1 MHQSKDTGNKD
12 QSKMLHQSKETS
24 DKDKTKISNQL
35 REAINKDK
43 DVSKTIQSK
52 VSQLQR
58 TGTPIKGPESRIQLQ
73 VRCFNCS
80 TANRVDLVTNWG
92 FEAEV
97 RRERNVWFQL
107 DGVRGVE
114 LSVRPQQHLRNI
126 FVSDRITRNPQPTVT
141 TWNAETEARI
151 DGANAQPQ
159 PQQVRWRRRRRRW
172 RRRCVD
178 DPRRETEKIRDG
190 DRRKTRVYGRRTQNH
205 RKRQNKRRRGKTRK
219 EGPTSTQTSLRWSD

>member
-1 MHQSKDTGNKD
+1 MHQSKDTGNKN

-35 REAINKDK
+35 REAINKDEDK

-52 VSQLQR
+52 VSQHQR
-58 TGTPIKGPESRIQLQ
+58 TGTPTKGPESRIQLQ

-141 TWNAETEARI
+141 TYNLKCRDWSK
-151 DGANAQPQ
+151 D
-159 PQQVRWRRRRRRW
+159 RWRK
-172 RRRCVD
+172 C
-178 DPRRETEKIRDG
+178 T
-190 DRRKTRVYGRRTQNH
+190 TAT
-205 RKRQNKRRRGKTRK
+205 TTSSMTTT
-219 EGPTSTQTSLRWSD
+219 TSTMTTTMRGRPSKRNGNDSGRWSEKDSSLRQTDAESQKATE